1 MSKYFAGNGCVGC
14 CTFAEVHIGNVG
26 SWLSGYGVWEY
37 RRRANITG
45 ALLGAGYVLTE
56 FLPKDDGEMHS
67 RKSELIPFGEFSML
81 EEKPVEFDY
90 GVGNDIV
97 FDLDEFEF

>member
-26 SWLSGYGVWEY
+26 TWLDGYGVWEY
-37 RRRANITG
+37 RTRENVTG

-56 FLPKDDGEMHS
+56 FSPRNDGERHV
-67 RKSELIPFGEFSML
+67 RKSELIPFESFSML
-81 EEKPVEFDY
+81 EEKPVESDF
-90 GVGNDIV
+90 GVGYI
-97 FDLDEFEF
+97 EFENLEAFQF

>member
-14 CTFAEVHIGNVG
+14 CTFAEVHMGNVG

-45 ALLGAGYVLTE
+45 ALLESGFVLTS
-56 FLPKDDGEMHS
+56 FSPSGDGEKHV
-67 RKSELIPFGEFSML
+67 KNSELIPCGSFSL
-81 EEKPVEFDY
+81 LSEKPAEFDWSF
-90 GVGNDIV
+90 GDDIN
-97 FDLDEFEF
+97 FDLEF